1 MTQFSLNGN
10 RVFWTRFQFSPPRV
24 HHSKHISLTQTQT
37 HSNPPSLLTVSHS
50 HSHFHSLPSQS
61 QSHSLPLSLSL
72 SFFLTPSFY
81 LALFPPRS
89 VSLRCFLPQTL
100 ILGGSTGR
108 DSTSITSKD
117 SLSLSLSL
125 FLATDSIKSN
135 ICYQNCIFIM
145 NPHPTILKY
154 CFWFLP
160 ITCFNCI
167 IYLYAGF
174 EHP

>member
-24 HHSKHISLTQTQT
+24 HHSKHRSITQTQT
-37 HSNPPSLLTVSHS
+37 HSNPPSLLTVS
-50 HSHFHSLPSQS
+50 QS

-72 SFFLTPSFY
+72 SFSLAPSFY
-81 LALFPPRS
+81 LTLFPPRS

-100 ILGGSTGR
+100 ILGGSTSRG
-108 DSTSITSKD
+108 STSITSKD

-125 FLATDSIKSN
+125 FLATNSIKSN

-145 NPHPTILKY
+145 NLHPTILKY